1 MAVKEKKTGGGR
13 LLFSLFVVFWV
24 LLTGTWY
31 LYGTLAETDKAED
44 EDTATALKDAYFM
57 AKPVMFELIEVEEIG
72 EAMNLEQSKEKGLY
86 AVSRSYQPYEDGKK
100 YPIVGKTQEEGY
112 QFKNIH
118 RVRATYK
125 DENGKKQILNQPA
138 LVEYKNKK
146 QVEKPLLVFKKL
158 GNTNNQKVSGKLVNP
173 TLVLQED

>member
-1 MAVKEKKTGGGR
+1 MAVREKKTGGGR
-13 LLFSLFVVFWV
+13 LLFSLFVIFWV

-31 LYGTLAETDKAED
+31 LYGTMTETDKV

-57 AKPVMFELIEVEEIG
+57 SKPVVYELVAVEELG
-72 EAMNLEQSKEKGLY
+72 EVMNLEQSKEKGLY
-86 AVSRSYQPYEDGKK
+86 AVSRNYQPYEDGKK

-118 RVRATYK
+118 RVRAIYK

-146 QVEKPLLVFKKL
+146 QVEEPLLVFKKL
-158 GNTNNQKVSGKLVNP
+158 GNTNNPKVSGKLVNP